1 MSEKSSPAAVA
12 PEDAGEDTFQCIHEI
27 VAEAHK
33 KLHPQHWDYLM
44 GATET
49 EMTMKRNRR
58 AIDSLA
64 LRSRVLRDVTHVD
77 PSGSILGRKVRLP
90 VLLAPIGGVEAFDPD
105 GAAAVGR
112 ASAKFGVPHML
123 SSACAPGL
131 EKTAAAA
138 DNFRMFQLYVR
149 GDDKF
154 VDDVVKRAL
163 DNGFHGFCV
172 TVDSAVYSRRER
184 DITSRYAK
192 PWRRTA
198 SGLNFQSGFT
208 WAHVRRFRQAHPDVP
223 LILKGIATPE
233 DAAIC
238 VEHGITAVYV
248 SNHGGRQLDQGLGSM
263 AVLPEVVQ
271 AVAGKAKVWVDGGFM
286 RGTDIVKAIAAGAEC
301 VGLGRF
307 QGLAVAA
314 GGTDG
319 LVRALEILEEEVKET
334 LALMGCA
341 SFAEVNG
348 SFLRAADPIVEQHV
362 LSALPLI
369 GVKPGGS
376 VAKF

>member
-1 MSEKSSPAAVA
+1 MSEKNSQATVA

-33 KLHPQHWDYLM
+33 RLHPQHWDYLM

-58 AIDSLA
+58 AIDSIG
-64 LRSRVLRDVTHVD
+64 LRPRVLRDVTHVD
-77 PSGSILGRKVRLP
+77 ATGSVLGRKIRMP

-112 ASAKFGVPHML
+112 ASEKFGVPHML

-138 DNFRMFQLYVR
+138 NNFRMFQLYVR
-149 GDDKF
+149 GDDAF

-163 DNGFHGFCV
+163 DNGFTGFCV

-192 PWRRTA
+192 PWRRRAT
-198 SGLNFQSGFT
+198 GLNYQSGFSC
-208 WAHVRRFRQAHPDVP
+208 ANVRRFRQKFPDVP
-223 LILKGIATPE
+223 LILKGVAAAE

-238 VEHGITAVYV
+238 VEHGVSVVYV
-248 SNHGGRQLDQGLGSM
+248 SNHGGRQLDQGLGSLSL
-263 AVLPEVVQ
+263 VPEIVA

-286 RGTDIVKAIAAGAEC
+286 RGTDIIKAIALGAEC

-314 GGTDG
+314 GGTDT
-319 LVRALEILEEEVKET
+319 LVRALEILEEEVKES
-334 LALMGCA
+334 LALMGVT
-341 SFAEVNG
+341 SFAEVNP

-362 LSALPLI
+362 LSSLPLI
-369 GVKPGGS
+369 GVQPGGS

>member
-1 MSEKSSPAAVA
+1 MSKRPKTAAVA
-12 PEDAGEDTFQCIHEI
+12 PEDAGEDTFQCLHEI
-27 VAEAHK
+27 ITEARK
-33 KLHPQHWDYLM
+33 RLHPQHWDYLM
-44 GATET
+44 GGTGTET
-49 EMTMKRNRR
+49 TLKRNRL

-64 LRSRVLRDVTHVD
+64 LRSRVLRDVTKVD
-77 PSGSILGRKVRLP
+77 ATWTVLGRKVRLP

-138 DNFRMFQLYVR
+138 KNFRMYQLYVR
-149 GDDKF
+149 GDDGF

-192 PWRRTA
+192 PWRRRAT
-198 SGLNFQSGFT
+198 GLEYQSGFT
-208 WAHVRRFRQAHPDVP
+208 WANVRRFRERHPDVP

-238 VEHGITAVYV
+238 VEHGVAVVYV
-248 SNHGGRQLDQGLGSM
+248 SNHGGRQLDQGLGSLS
-263 AVLPEVVQ
+263 VVPEVVQ
-271 AVAGKAKVWVDGGFM
+271 AVAGKAKVWIDGGFM
-286 RGTDIVKAIAAGAEC
+286 RGTDIVKAIASGADC
-301 VGLGRF
+301 VGLGRL

-314 GGTDG
+314 GGTKV
-319 LVRALEILEEEVKET
+319 LVRALELLEEEVKEA
-334 LALMGCA
+334 LALMGQTKFADVNA
-341 SFAEVNG
+341 SCLRKAEPV
-348 SFLRAADPIVEQHV
+348 VEPHV
-362 LSALPLI
+362 LSAFQLL
-369 GVKPGGS
+369 GVPPGGTYN
-376 VAKF
+376 F

>member
-1 MSEKSSPAAVA
+1 MSKRPKTATVA

-27 VAEAHK
+27 VAEARK
-33 KLHPQHWDYLM
+33 RLHPQHWDYLM
-44 GATET
+44 GGTET
-49 EMTMKRNRR
+49 ETTLKRNRL

-64 LRSRVLRDVTHVD
+64 LRSRVLRDVTKVD
-77 PSGSILGRKVRLP
+77 ATWNVLGRKVRLP
-90 VLLAPIGGVEAFDPD
+90 VLLAPIGGVEAFDPE

-138 DNFRMFQLYVR
+138 KNFRMFQLYVR
-149 GDDKF
+149 GDDSF

-192 PWRRTA
+192 PWRRRAT
-198 SGLNFQSGFT
+198 GLEYQSGFT
-208 WAHVRRFRQAHPDVP
+208 WANVRRFRQKHPDVP

-238 VEHGITAVYV
+238 VEHGVAVVYV
-248 SNHGGRQLDQGLGSM
+248 SNHGGRQLDGAIASLD
-263 AVLPEVVQ
+263 ALPGVIQ
-271 AVAGKAKVWVDGGFM
+271 AVNGKAEVIVDGGVR
-286 RGTDIVKAIAAGAEC
+286 RGGDVVKALALGAKAVIVGRATLYGACAGGEAGARKALSILSDELKRTMQLC
-301 VGLGRF
+301 GITRIDQIGPGLIAR
-307 QGLAVAA
+307 
-314 GGTDG
+314 
-319 LVRALEILEEEVKET
+319 R
-334 LALMGCA
+334 
-341 SFAEVNG
+341 
-348 SFLRAADPIVEQHV
+348 
-362 LSALPLI
+362 
-369 GVKPGGS
+369 
-376 VAKF
+376 